1 MPDGRLHTMIHG
13 VVQGVGFRYF
23 VIRRAKGLG
32 LTGWVRNVGHDRV
45 ETVAEGSRDALNAFL
60 DELKK
65 GPVSAHVR
73 KVDVQWQPYSGEFKS
88 FDVTYE
94 EW

>member
-1 MPDGRLHTMIHG
+1 MIHG

-23 VIRRAKGLG
+23 VIRRAQRLN

-45 ETVAEGSRDALNAFL
+45 ETVAEGLKDSLYAFL
-60 DELKK
+60 NELRV
-65 GPVSAHVR
+65 GPSSASVR
-73 KVDVQWQPYSGEFKS
+73 KVDVQWQQYTGEFER

-94 EW
+94 DW

>member
-1 MPDGRLHTMIHG
+1 MSDARLHATVHG
-13 VVQGVGFRYF
+13 LVQGVNFRYF
-23 VIRRAKGLG
+23 TVRLAQKLN
-32 LTGWVRNVGHDRV
+32 LSGWVRNVGHDRV
-45 ETVAEGSRDALNAFL
+45 ETVAEGSKDALNAFL
-60 DELKK
+60 DELKI

-73 KVDVQWQPYSGEFKS
+73 KVDVQWLQYTGEFKR